1 MPGPRARIL
10 YVHHRPELG
19 GSPTS
24 LYQLLRALDR
34 DRFEPHVYCPA
45 GPSAEL
51 FRGAGVTVHEG
62 AMAAFTHIWASVY
75 SGRRWLVLA
84 RELLHL
90 PRHFSDFRAC
100 LQRGN
105 YDLVHLNDSPVVVAA
120 WLARRAGLPVV
131 WHLRS
136 ALGRD
141 GRDLRSGLLRGTIR
155 RLAAASIAIN
165 RNIATTFDVDAHVI
179 PNTVDLTRFKPGPA
193 GPARA
198 ELGLDEN
205 ATVVSYFGYVYPS
218 KGIDEFIHAASLLR
232 ARGLAATY
240 LIVGGGVRSGEFFG
254 SYFGRTLRTLGLAT
268 DYVSD
273 ARRIVADLEL
283 DDLFRFVPYTSDTAG
298 LYRASDVVVA
308 PSRGPELGRPVLEAA
323 ASGRPVVTS
332 GSLDGAGL
340 ILPEETGMLVPRRSP
355 AVLAAALQTLIEAP
369 ELRERLGVRARRH
382 AEENFSPETNAA
394 KIMAIYDKVLAERP

>member
-1 MPGPRARIL
+1 MQAAPKRIL

-24 LYQLLRALDR
+24 LYQLMRALDR

-51 FRGAGVTVHEG
+51 FRSAGITVHEG
-62 AMAAFTHIWASVY
+62 AIGAFTHIWASVY
-75 SGRRWLVLA
+75 SGRRWLVLV
-84 RELLHL
+84 REFLHL
-90 PRHFSDFRAC
+90 PRHLSDFRRC
-100 LQRGN
+100 LEQGD
-105 YDLVHLNDSPVVVAA
+105 YDLVHLNDSPVIAAA
-120 WLARRAGLPVV
+120 WLARRADLPVV

-141 GRDLRSGLLRGTIR
+141 GHGLRSSLIRSIIR

-179 PNTVDLTRFKPGPA
+179 PNTVDLTRFRPEPP

-198 ELGLDEN
+198 ELGLEQD
-205 ATVVSYFGYVYPS
+205 AAVVSYFGYVYPS
-218 KGIDEFIHAASLLR
+218 KGIDEFIQAAALLR
-232 ARGLAATY
+232 ARGIAPTY
-240 LIVGGGVRSGEFFG
+240 LIVGGGVRSREFFG
-254 SYFGRTLRTLGLAT
+254 SYFGRTLRTLGLAS

-273 ARRIVADLEL
+273 ARRIVAELEL
-283 DDLFRFVPYTSDTAG
+283 DHLFRFIPYTPDTAR
-298 LYRASDVVVA
+298 LYCASDVVVS

-340 ILPEETGMLVPRRSP
+340 VLPEETGMLVPRRSP
-355 AVLAAALQTLIEAP
+355 AVLASALETLIAEP
-369 ELRERLGVRARRH
+369 ELRRRLGERAREH
-382 AEENFSPETNAA
+382 AEENFNPETNTA
-394 KIMAIYDKVLAERP
+394 KVMAIYDEVLGAPA

>member
-1 MPGPRARIL
+1 MQARPKRIL

-45 GPSAEL
+45 GPSADL
-51 FRGAGVTVHEG
+51 FRSAGVTVHEG
-62 AMAAFTHIWASVY
+62 AIAAFTHIWASVY
-75 SGRRWLVLA
+75 SGRRWLVLG

-90 PRHFSDFRAC
+90 PRHLSDFRRC
-100 LQRGN
+100 LERGD
-105 YDLVHLNDSPVVVAA
+105 YDLVHLNDSPVIAAA
-120 WLARRAGLPVV
+120 WLARRARVPIV

-141 GRDLRSGLLRGTIR
+141 GRGVRSALLRSTIR

-179 PNTVDLTRFKPGPA
+179 PNTVDLTRFQPGSA
-193 GPARA
+193 GPAKA
-198 ELGLDEN
+198 GLGLDED
-205 ATVVSYFGYVYPS
+205 AAVVSYFGYVYPS
-218 KGIDEFIHAASLLR
+218 KGIHEFIQAASLLR
-232 ARGLAATY
+232 ARDIAPTY
-240 LIVGGGVRSGEFFG
+240 LIVGGGVRSREFFG
-254 SYFGRTLRTLGLAT
+254 SYFGRTLRTLGLAS

-273 ARRIVADLEL
+273 ARRIVAEL
-283 DDLFRFVPYTSDTAG
+283 DLSDLFHFIAYTPDTAQ
-298 LYRASDVVVA
+298 LYCASDVVVS

-340 ILPEETGMLVPRRSP
+340 VLPEETGMLVPRRSP
-355 AVLAAALQTLIEAP
+355 AVLAAALETLIAAP
-369 ELRERLGVRARRH
+369 ELRQRLGKRARRH
-382 AEENFSPETNAA
+382 AEENFNPEINTA
-394 KIMAIYDKVLAERP
+394 KIMAIYDGVLSEAT